1 MFITNSADADI
12 VYLEVRHRR
21 HAPVEDRIKTAIKAL
36 GLDHFP
42 SNDFETN
49 AAWLIAVLIACDLTY
64 WTPTFMPHWGQVA
77 KAEPKKLRW
86 ALWHTSPGSV
96 TTTGRRSTL
105 HLDVTWPW
113 ATTLQKGFHRLH
125 ALHFT
130 T

>member
-1 MFITNSADADI
+1 MFCTSSADADI

-21 HAPVEDRIKTAIKAL
+21 HAHVEDRIKTAKAL

-49 AAWLIAVLIACDLTY
+49 AALADRRADRLRPHLLD
-64 WTPTFMPHWGQVA
+64 PTLATLHWGHGQSRTEKAALGAVA
-77 KAEPKKLRW
+77 RTAGK
-86 ALWHTSPGSV
+86 V